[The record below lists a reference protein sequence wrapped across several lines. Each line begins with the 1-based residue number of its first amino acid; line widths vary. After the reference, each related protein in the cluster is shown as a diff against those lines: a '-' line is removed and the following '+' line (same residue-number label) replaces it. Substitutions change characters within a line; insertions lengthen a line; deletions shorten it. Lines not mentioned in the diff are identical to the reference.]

1 MPSFDFII
9 KEVCTPVSENQVWEA
24 FSVLALEDKPLISDN
39 LDCGNRILV
48 CHNLPKSNML
58 CDRPSSQTGFFLF
71 NDKIY

>member
-39 LDCGNRILV
+39 LELV
-48 CHNLPKSNML
+48 
-58 CDRPSSQTGFFLF
+58 
-71 NDKIY
+71 

>member
-39 LDCGNRILV
+39 LEWYNRILV
-48 CHNLPKSNML
+48 CHNLRNPICFVIARLIANWF
-58 CDRPSSQTGFFLF
+58 FFL
-71 NDKIY
+71 